1 MFLMRK
7 KKLFLTFLLCLFLL
21 LAGCGGKEE
30 NGALLKITFLNTGKS
45 DCIVIEAGESVV
57 VNDAADA
64 DDAEAIC
71 AFLDKRGKGQIA
83 YLILSHFDKDHIGS
97 AADLISRYEVGCVLM
112 PDYEEDSDT
121 YLALMRALEETE
133 TESRRLRE
141 SFAFSLEGTDFYVD
155 APCEEVYEN
164 DNNYSLITCV
174 TNGENRFL
182 LMGDAKKVRTGEFLE
197 TDAAKDRYDLV
208 KMPHHG
214 NYTKNLETLFALA
227 RPRYAVLTADPE
239 RTRVEEETTVL
250 LAAYRCQVFYTDEG
264 TVTAVSDGR
273 TVQISQ
279 PSGQTS
285 AKSEMSESI
294 AME

>member
-7 KKLFLTFLLCLFLL
+7 KKRFLAFLLCLVLL

-30 NGALLKITFLNTGKS
+30 DGALLKVTFLDTGKS

-64 DDAEAIC
+64 DDAETIC
-71 AFLDKRGKGQIA
+71 AFLDERGKTQIA

-112 PDYEEDSDT
+112 PDYGEDSEI
-121 YLALMRALEETE
+121 YLALMRALRETD

-155 APCEEVYEN
+155 APRGEFYDNE
-164 DNNYSLITCV
+164 NNYSLITCV
-174 TNGENRFL
+174 TYEKNRFL

-197 TDAAKDRYDLV
+197 TDAAKDRYDLI

-214 NYTKNLETLFALA
+214 NYTKNLENLFALA

-239 RTRVEEETTVL
+239 RTRVEKETVSL
-250 LAAYRCQVFYTDEG
+250 LEIYGCEAYYTDEG
-264 TVTAVSDGR
+264 TVTAVSDGKSLS
-273 TVQISQ
+273 ISQ
-279 PSGQTS
+279 TGGKTP
-285 AKSEMSESI
+285 
-294 AME
+294 